1 VNMVDDCGCIW
12 NCTLQYESRPHPHFM
27 IGGGWTRM
35 VKARRFKEGDRV
47 IIGAPYFGGN
57 DKLFVI
63 VYRY

>member
-1 VNMVDDCGCIW
+1 
-12 NCTLQYESRPHPHFM
+12 M